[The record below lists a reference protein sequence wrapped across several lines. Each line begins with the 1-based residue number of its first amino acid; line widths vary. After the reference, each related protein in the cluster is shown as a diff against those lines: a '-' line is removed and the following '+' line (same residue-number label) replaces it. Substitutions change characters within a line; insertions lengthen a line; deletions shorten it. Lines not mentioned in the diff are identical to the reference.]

1 MEYYAPWCGFC
12 KKLAPIYEELAEHFK
27 GRDEIVIAQIDMTV
41 NDVASV
47 GVNAYPTII
56 LFKDGKLTWYDGE
69 REFEELKAFVEEN
82 AGATKVDESVKDDL

>member
-1 MEYYAPWCGFC
+1 
-12 KKLAPIYEELAEHFK
+12 
-27 GRDEIVIAQIDMTV
+27 MTV

-56 LFKDGKLTWYDGE
+56 LFKDGKLTWYNGE

-82 AGATKVDESVKDDL
+82 AGATKVNESVKDDL